1 MDFRHIAES
10 LLSKLD
16 ACPNQEAVI
25 FCGHDCEA
33 RISARVMIDMEL
45 TLDLIDDGTA
55 DFADAARIADGI
67 MTGQKNNDPAFL
79 DLVIR
84 VEINGRY
91 SQRVMSD
98 VTSDLSDTLRHLVEA
113 AAADIRA
120 AYRSARNPS
129 PLTNPARGRAAAFGV
144 MMPA

>member
-10 LLSKLD
+10 LLSKLE
-16 ACPNQEAVI
+16 ACPNYEAVV

-33 RISARVMIDMEL
+33 RVSARVAFDIES
-45 TLDLIDDGTA
+45 TLDLIDDDTA
-55 DFADAARIADGI
+55 DFADAARIAEGV
-67 MTGQKNNDPAFL
+67 MTGQESSDPAFL
-79 DLVIR
+79 DIVIR
-84 VEINGRY
+84 VEIGGRY

-98 VTSDLSDTLRHLVEA
+98 VTSDLSETLRHLVDA
-113 AAADIRA
+113 AAADIRS

-129 PLTNPARGRAAAFGV
+129 PITNPARGLAATFGV